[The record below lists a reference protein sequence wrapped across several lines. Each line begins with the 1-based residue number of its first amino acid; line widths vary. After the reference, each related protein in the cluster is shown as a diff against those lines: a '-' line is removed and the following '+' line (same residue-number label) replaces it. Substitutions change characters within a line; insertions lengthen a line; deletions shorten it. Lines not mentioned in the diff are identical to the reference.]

1 MGAFKMAKK
10 LYTKKVI
17 DGWIEEL
24 LSNSK
29 FIEKVQL
36 TEVDGKSQ
44 YRFTLRKSEVS
55 LNSSQG

>member
-1 MGAFKMAKK
+1 MAKK

-29 FIEKVQL
+29 FIEKVEL